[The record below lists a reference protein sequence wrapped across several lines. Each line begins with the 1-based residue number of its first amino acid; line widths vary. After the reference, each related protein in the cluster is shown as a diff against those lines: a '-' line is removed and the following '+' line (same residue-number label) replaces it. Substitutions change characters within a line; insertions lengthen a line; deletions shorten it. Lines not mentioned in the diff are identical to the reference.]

1 MISWYH
7 YVPEQQ
13 PSGQIHKG
21 RRQAAFSDI
30 NGPRVLSKDPGAG
43 LFRNDLLYVDSEL
56 TSACGTY
63 P

>member
-43 LFRNDLLYVDSEL
+43 LFRDDLLQGGSEI